1 MSQVYQDLQD
11 EQECLD
17 VLALL
22 GRKETM
28 APLENLD
35 QRVAS
40 PVAIRRGEGAQRS
53 GAGTL
58 GVPLE
63 GTRRVGSKRR

>member
-28 APLENLD
+28 ALLENLD
-35 QRVAS
+35 QRETLGHVVS
-40 PVAIRRGEGAQRS
+40 S
-53 GAGTL
+53 GAWNA
-58 GVPLE
+58 GVCRWCAAARPWQ
-63 GTRRVGSKRR
+63 

>member
-1 MSQVYQDLQD
+1 MSQVYQDLQE
-11 EQECLD
+11 EQELLD

-35 QRVAS
+35 QRETLGHVVS
-40 PVAIRRGEGAQRS
+40 S
-53 GAGTL
+53 GAWNA
-58 GVPLE
+58 GVCRWCAAARPWQ
-63 GTRRVGSKRR
+63 